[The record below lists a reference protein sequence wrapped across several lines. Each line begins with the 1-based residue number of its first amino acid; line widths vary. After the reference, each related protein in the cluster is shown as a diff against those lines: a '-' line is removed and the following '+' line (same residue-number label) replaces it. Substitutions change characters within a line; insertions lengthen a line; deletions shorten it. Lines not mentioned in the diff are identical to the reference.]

1 MTETIFLTYAT
12 PGNLPLVRLMINS
25 LRTFGGELAEA
36 LFWIFTLDP
45 GSVSSLETES
55 THVLMLEVSEA
66 VSSYPFG
73 RKVAACARAEEL
85 VPTGTRSLTWI
96 DPACIIVQP
105 PIRFALSANCDAAFR
120 PVHIR
125 NVGLTPSEPLDTF
138 WNGIY
143 TALGVKDIHTTV
155 NSFVDDQTLR
165 TYFNSHAFAINPGL
179 GLMQGWYEHFQL
191 LISNKTFQSTA
202 CSDESHQI
210 FLFQAILSTLIASSI
225 APDRICLLHPAYNYP
240 YHLQKKI
247 PESSRAKTLN
257 ELVCFTYEDEDIQPS
272 NLTGI
277 EVHDPLRA
285 WLENRI

>member
-1 MTETIFLTYAT
+1 MTGTIFLTYASA
-12 PGNLPLVRLMINS
+12 GNLPFVRLLIDS
-25 LRTFGGELAEA
+25 LRTFGGELADTP
-36 LFWIFTLDP
+36 FWIFTLDP
-45 GSVSSLETES
+45 GSVRSLETHS
-55 THVLMLEVSEA
+55 THVFILEVPEA

-85 VPTGTRSLTWI
+85 APAGTRSLAWI

-105 PIRFALSANCDAAFR
+105 PACFALSANCDAAFR

-125 NVGLTPSEPLDTF
+125 NVGLTPFEHLDAF

-165 TYFNSHAFAINPGL
+165 TYFNSHAFAVNPRL
-179 GLMQGWYEHFQL
+179 GLMQGWCAHFQL

-202 CSDESHQI
+202 CSDEIHQI

-225 APDRICLLHPAYNYP
+225 APDRICLLPPTYNYP

-247 PESSRAKTLN
+247 PDSSRAKTLN

-272 NLTGI
+272 NLIGI
-277 EVHDPLRA
+277 EIHDPLRY